1 METTTTAGQP
11 EGPPGCCQGMSPPVI
26 AIAGPQGLDASSA
39 SQWSSMTALVAD
51 GQAEHWSPRVLER
64 HESPGDT
71 VALVVCRQAEF

>member
-39 SQWSSMTALVAD
+39 SQWPSMTALVK
-51 GQAEHWSPRVLER
+51 GPPIRWVHGHSSPTP
-64 HESPGDT
+64 SPSLA
-71 VALVVCRQAEF
+71 ALLACT